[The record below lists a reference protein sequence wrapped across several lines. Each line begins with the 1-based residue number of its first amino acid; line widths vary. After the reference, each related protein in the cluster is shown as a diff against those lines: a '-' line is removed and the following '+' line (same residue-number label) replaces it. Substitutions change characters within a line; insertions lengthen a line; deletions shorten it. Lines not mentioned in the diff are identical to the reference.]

1 MTRAGVVAKAQA
13 QPPKNPNAMNVGA
26 ANSDETSSN
35 TGQGYISVPL
45 WSYIVAPSS
54 IRRPPSTRLFRGRM
68 HYSVHSRIFLGPA
81 KFVGLL
87 WPL

>member
-13 QPPKNPNAMNVGA
+13 QPPKNPKAMNVGA

-54 IRRPPSTRLFRGRM
+54 IRRPPFNAFVSGAYAL
-68 HYSVHSRIFLGPA
+68 LGP
-81 KFVGLL
+81 F
-87 WPL
+87 